1 MTGSILEQEPRSV
14 GLDQESN
21 HQKQRVAD
29 MQVELEIVLER
40 MERVVIEIGL
50 ELVEVVE
57 LLGRRVVDLVWAA
70 VELQAPGV
78 EEVALLLL
86 RLV

>member
-1 MTGSILEQEPRSV
+1 
-14 GLDQESN
+14 
-21 HQKQRVAD
+21 

-40 MERVVIEIGL
+40 MERVVIEVGL

-57 LLGRRVVDLVWAA
+57 LLGRRVVGLVWVA

-78 EEVALLLL
+78 EEAALLLL
-86 RLV
+86 PLA

>member
-1 MTGSILEQEPRSV
+1 LTGLILEQEPRSV
-14 GLDQESN
+14 ELDQESN
-21 HQKQRVAD
+21 HQTQRVAD

-40 MERVVIEIGL
+40 MERVVIEVGL
-50 ELVEVVE
+50 ELVEVDE
-57 LLGRRVVDLVWAA
+57 LLGRRVVGLGWVA

-86 RLV
+86 PLV